1 MKASHEDMG
10 EQLTSFACT
19 NLAEAR
25 KLLGQRNSLE
35 QQVKDEQVALEE
47 QLDEYESL
55 DDLRA
60 EVKRLGQQAKT
71 QVTKLKAT
79 AEELAADL
87 DLLHDQKE
95 TQRQDLRRAETAKN
109 KADQDVLKAEEKLK
123 VPQAEYS
130 KLEKQQHQVEIDR
143 AQFTADKEGIEKR
156 CSDGL
161 DLAKRNAAGKVAV
174 TEAKL
179 EQEKAKLPDDIE
191 SLESKL
197 SRADKA
203 AKDTEAELNREQQ
216 ELYKLDGSIR
226 GRGGTGLYSEK
237 AALAES
243 HARHAATAERE
254 LTQARAAR
262 LMFALLDH
270 HKRESIAGIT
280 GPLEEELHRGFST
293 ITGRTDRRVF
303 LDENLGIRGIGR
315 DEDQLLAFEQLSQG
329 AKEQLLLCLRG
340 AVAMKLADTEPH
352 VLILDD
358 ALVNTDGVRQDRV
371 LQYLETLADR
381 LQVIV
386 LTCHGERY
394 RGVGR
399 KIEFTYPAEG

>member
-1 MKASHEDMG
+1 MRSGAGEAQDLAARMKASHEDMG

-156 CSDGL
+156 LLRWLGSRQEERRWKGGRDRG
-161 DLAKRNAAGKVAV
+161 KIGTGKSQAAG
-174 TEAKL
+174 
-179 EQEKAKLPDDIE
+179 
-191 SLESKL
+191 
-197 SRADKA
+197 
-203 AKDTEAELNREQQ
+203 
-216 ELYKLDGSIR
+216 
-226 GRGGTGLYSEK
+226 
-237 AALAES
+237 
-243 HARHAATAERE
+243 
-254 LTQARAAR
+254 
-262 LMFALLDH
+262 
-270 HKRESIAGIT
+270 
-280 GPLEEELHRGFST
+280 
-293 ITGRTDRRVF
+293 
-303 LDENLGIRGIGR
+303 
-315 DEDQLLAFEQLSQG
+315 
-329 AKEQLLLCLRG
+329 
-340 AVAMKLADTEPH
+340 
-352 VLILDD
+352 
-358 ALVNTDGVRQDRV
+358 
-371 LQYLETLADR
+371 
-381 LQVIV
+381 
-386 LTCHGERY
+386 
-394 RGVGR
+394 
-399 KIEFTYPAEG
+399 